1 MGYKKQKSVGTNN
14 VRGDLI
20 NKSKRG
26 EPEDIKQLLEVYLD
40 DNKKYS
46 GLAKEPLNKTR
57 VDLLPYI
64 EELMPLYKK
73 RDLKRW
79 HKLIV
84 LGLRKRPDVFLE
96 DLIEE
101 REISGD
107 SISFRKNIRN
117 IDWDNKRTC
126 QVAVELLGK
135 VIPYPT
141 EILNSVNGSKYKSLF
156 KEAITEQILTGNC
169 QHNFLSFLSKEPDVL
184 RIPGIQN
191 QVMRVFDNEEET
203 ECEKFKCY
211 IDLNTKKG
219 TEYINKYSD
228 LAKIHKLLI
237 KNILGI
243 EEEKLSEFTEP
254 VVIVW
259 KLINH
264 IDLNEDNQFMLNEYL
279 NSLRNR
285 EYLDQ
290 NGDKTGCPQYV
301 VNFLMCLEDEDC
313 LDIMT
318 SIYDNPISR
327 TKYLEDKMLSMHSER
342 VYRDWI
348 SIILT
353 TSDLSVMHITA
364 KKLLR
369 YYPENIEE
377 ILYVVDAVGIE
388 NYYTNVIKMCEEL
401 SLDLSHVHRKDIE
414 AIIQNDNNI
423 GLAIYSSCISNNDSI
438 EELLYSLEKQK
449 VYLSDLKK
457 SSFNRKNLAQ
467 IGQAL
472 QCSSDFLAKTNEEIA
487 QTFIAWMKYI
497 PKNNWGITGEI
508 NEDAHAITIQVQVP
522 RNADETLVLVK
533 KADLSDVTLSAKEI
547 RCYLLYKDI
556 AFTDTMQVNTVQLRE
571 SIDGYCFQNKRYQY
585 LIEDINRIS
594 YRGLKRYVIDM
605 TDTKTIL
612 WQQEGL
618 IYRAMLG
625 EEVFI
630 YNPSYKSATGLL
642 QVQIENRMTYF
653 CVDIGNETELKRMIT
668 GITPVESEKKQEIS
682 IIGVAD
688 FLVRTT
694 NYSCTNR
701 DHKLIR
707 IKALVS
713 VMTHQSIKEMEID
726 AAFCPECN
734 KYYILEREY
743 LRLKAHGKLCC
754 KVVEFDELIR
764 SGLTFNSWAEK
775 SVLRIYGYNV
785 NKNENLSKGER
796 QRILSFVME
805 NHIMTSYEIINHL
818 EWQISTREGR
828 TNMRDAISKW
838 EDDIRFVRDFQYID
852 KTVRVRSIFIKNKI
866 KR

>member
-1 MGYKKQKSVGTNN
+1 MEYRKQKPTRTND

-26 EPEDIKQLLEVYLD
+26 APEDIKQLLEVYLN

-57 VDLLPYI
+57 TDLIPYI

-84 LGLRKRPDVFLE
+84 LGMRKRPDLFLE

-101 REISGD
+101 WKMSED
-107 SISFRKNIRN
+107 DISFGKNIQN
-117 IDWDNKRTC
+117 IDWNNKRTC

-135 VIPYPT
+135 VIPYPA
-141 EILNSVNGSKYKSLF
+141 EILNSANGSKYRTLF
-156 KEAITEQILTGNC
+156 EAAVIGQILTGNC
-169 QHNFLSFLSKEPDVL
+169 QHKFLSFISKEPDVL
-184 RIPGIQN
+184 RTPGIQN
-191 QVMRVFDNEEET
+191 QVIRVLANAAGT
-203 ECEKFKCY
+203 EREKFKCY

-219 TEYINKYSD
+219 KEYINRYSD

-243 EEEKLSEFTEP
+243 EEEKLSEFTEAV
-254 VVIVW
+254 VVIW
-259 KLINH
+259 RLINH
-264 IDLNEDNQFMLNEYL
+264 IDLNEDDQFVLNEYL
-279 NSLRNR
+279 NGLRNR

-290 NGDKTGCPQYV
+290 NGEKTGCPQYI

-318 SIYDNPISR
+318 SIYDNPNSR

-353 TSDLSVMHITA
+353 TSDLSVMHIKA
-364 KKLLR
+364 KKLLI
-369 YYPENIEE
+369 YYPEKIEE

-388 NYYTNVIKMCEEL
+388 NYYANVLKMCEEL
-401 SLDLSHVHRKDIE
+401 SLDLSQVRRKNIE
-414 AIIQNDNNI
+414 AIIRDDNNI

-449 VYLSDLKK
+449 TDLSDLKK

-467 IGQAL
+467 ISQAL
-472 QCSSDFLAKTNEEIA
+472 YCSSDFLTKTNEEIA

-508 NEDAHAITIQVQVP
+508 NEDTHAITIQIQVP
-522 RNADETLVLVK
+522 RNADETLILVK
-533 KADLSDVTLSAKEI
+533 EADLLDVTLSAKAI
-547 RCYLLYKDI
+547 SSYLLYKDI
-556 AFTDTMQVNTVQLRE
+556 AFTDTMRINTTQLCE
-571 SIDGYCFQNKRYQY
+571 TIDEYCSQNKRYQY
-585 LIEDINRIS
+585 LIEDINRVS

-605 TDTKTIL
+605 TVAKIIS
-612 WQQEGL
+612 WQQEGH
-618 IYRAMLG
+618 IYRAVLG

-630 YNPSYKSATGLL
+630 YNPYYKVDTGLL
-642 QVQIENRMTYF
+642 QVQIENRMTYS
-653 CVDIGNETELKRMIT
+653 CVDVSNDTELKRIIT
-668 GITPVESEKKQEIS
+668 GVIPVESTETQEIS

-688 FLVRTT
+688 FLVRIT

-701 DHKLIR
+701 EHKLTR

-743 LRLKAHGKLCC
+743 LRLKAYGQLCC

-785 NKNENLSKGER
+785 NKNENLSKKER
-796 QRILSFVME
+796 QRILSFVLE
-805 NHIMTSYEIINHL
+805 NHIITSYKIINHL

-828 TNMRDAISKW
+828 ANMRDAISKW

-866 KR
+866 K